1 MGGAVFAN
9 LARKIAILAFCRAK
23 LRVVRRLCPVVARD
37 VGAGRH
43 SSATWTPQRADL
55 SLAWCTAKNNTP
67 DFAKNQGCSH
77 LLLPIFGALVANI
90 LMIVPNVGGNLP
102 R

>member
-1 MGGAVFAN
+1 MFAN

-23 LRVVRRLCPVVARD
+23 LRGACRLCPMGSRG
-37 VGAGRH
+37 VGAGGH

-67 DFAKNQGCSH
+67 DFSQNQGCSH
-77 LLLPIFGALVANI
+77 LLLPVFGALVANI